1 MFSPLKIGG
10 VTLKNRIISAPM
22 TYPILTSDGCLTPE
36 AIAFYELRAKGG
48 AAVVTVSEVIV
59 DSKTGKYYPIQ
70 VVLDAPNAKDSL
82 AMAARAIRRH
92 GAVPSLELSHGGKYA
107 LTEGLPMGP
116 SDDYENG
123 KKTARAMTKD
133 DIGMLIEAYGRAA
146 KTAKDAGFGMLLV
159 HAGHG
164 WLLQQFFSP
173 ATNKRTDEYGGS
185 LKNRARFALEVLDEI
200 RSAVGPGFPLEL
212 RVSASEYTE
221 DGYPFEDIV
230 EFAGLVQDKV
240 DIIQVST
247 GAHHGSFDKTHPPCS
262 WSAAST
268 SVSPKKS
275 KARQNPRLDHRR
287 AERAAD
293 AGRHY
298 RFRPRRRRSHGA
310 GASGRP
316 VFTEESVYEQGRRD
330 RPLLPLLYLH
340 GRAPYDGA

>member
-1 MFSPLKIGG
+1 MIILQRKFPHLFSPLKIGG

-107 LTEGLPMGP
+107 LAEGMPMGP

-123 KKTARAMTKD
+123 RKTARAMTKD

-146 KTAKDAGFGMLLV
+146 KTAKDAGFEMLLI

-164 WLLQQFFSP
+164 WLLQQFLSP
-173 ATNKRTDEYGGS
+173 ATNKGPTNTAAL
-185 LKNRARFALEVLDEI
+185 LKPRAVC
-200 RSAVGPGFPLEL
+200 
-212 RVSASEYTE
+212 
-221 DGYPFEDIV
+221 
-230 EFAGLVQDKV
+230 AG
-240 DIIQVST
+240 
-247 GAHHGSFDKTHPPCS
+247 
-262 WSAAST
+262 
-268 SVSPKKS
+268 
-275 KARQNPRLDHRR
+275 
-287 AERAAD
+287 
-293 AGRHY
+293 
-298 RFRPRRRRSHGA
+298 GA
-310 GASGRP
+310 GKIAPSSARLPSGARISALN
-316 VFTEESVYEQGRRD
+316 TRGR
-330 RPLLPLLYLH
+330 LPL
-340 GRAPYDGA
+340 R